1 LKFSG
6 HGYAVIVYSAHNFI
20 HVPSNPKGDHT
31 IIKSSLDTDNDL
43 LPQSKLCHFL
53 DHASW
58 LDTERL
64 EQDLHSDV
72 WVGPAERDEFGDAV
86 KMPEALPVAAI
97 AVRDTFLDF
106 DVLQRSQLRLGQGL
120 WVASADHGGQLDGV
134 RAKWKDQLATVDRAL
149 HAGHVSELA
158 ADELED
164 AVVGSFERSGVL
176 LSKDELLVGLA
187 IFFVGSA
194 SNGAGGR

>member
-1 LKFSG
+1 
-6 HGYAVIVYSAHNFI
+6 VIVYSAHNLT
-20 HVPSNPKGDHT
+20 HVPSNPKVDHT
-31 IIKSSLDTDNDL
+31 IIKSSLDIDND

-53 DHASW
+53 DHAFW

-64 EQDLHSDV
+64 EQDPHSDV

-120 WVASADHGGQLDGV
+120 WVASADHGGQLNGV
-134 RAKWKDQLATVDRAL
+134 RAKWKDQLATVGRAQ

-187 IFFVGSA
+187 ILFVGSA
-194 SNGAGGR
+194 SNGAGDR